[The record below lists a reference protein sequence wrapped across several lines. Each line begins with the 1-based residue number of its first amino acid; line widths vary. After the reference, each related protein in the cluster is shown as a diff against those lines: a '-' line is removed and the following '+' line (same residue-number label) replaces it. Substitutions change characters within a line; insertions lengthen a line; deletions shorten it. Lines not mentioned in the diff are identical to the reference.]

1 MFLWGG
7 GGGSG
12 DVPGG
17 ESLVWTIV
25 ALLFYKTPAFPTL
38 SPVLYPGSKEG
49 LCLGRSALSDR
60 LSSVP
65 SEAAISY
72 RVKIRFTSWVLGD
85 PGA

>member
-17 ESLVWTIV
+17 ESLVWTTV
-25 ALLFYKTPAFPTL
+25 ALLFYKTAFPTL

-49 LCLGRSALSDR
+49 LCLASSALSDK

-65 SEAAISY
+65 SEAATSY